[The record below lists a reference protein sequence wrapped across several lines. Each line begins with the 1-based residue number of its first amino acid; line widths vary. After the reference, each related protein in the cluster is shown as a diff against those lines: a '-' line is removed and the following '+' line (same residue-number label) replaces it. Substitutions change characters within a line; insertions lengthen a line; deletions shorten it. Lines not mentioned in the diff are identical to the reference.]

1 MTIHA
6 RLNLIGFSRKL
17 SIKPRKQQT
26 NALLFW
32 QSPCGKHKTRRH
44 ERNLVFPSPF
54 PRATGLSL
62 SLSRPKHEKLHNAA
76 HTSEGFFRKKTESRH
91 PHYRASSWLVNS
103 SVACSKLTVQA
114 LLLSLLLR
122 LLTSLP
128 RSLRLLGDTR
138 RRGGEGR
145 GPTVENEDRELSALR
160 ERIPRALPWW
170 LTMRWNLPNGQRFWY
185 VKCRVHHWV
194 GHRICPLGRFS
205 GI

>member
-1 MTIHA
+1 MLCFFDRVPAANT
-6 RLNLIGFSRKL
+6 RQEDTKETSFS
-17 SIKPRKQQT
+17 PR
-26 NALLFW
+26 
-32 QSPCGKHKTRRH
+32 
-44 ERNLVFPSPF
+44 PSPA
-54 PRATGLSL
+54 PLASLSLSLSL

-160 ERIPRALPWW
+160 ERIPRALP
-170 LTMRWNLPNGQRFWY
+170 
-185 VKCRVHHWV
+185 
-194 GHRICPLGRFS
+194 
-205 GI
+205 